1 MFNLFSQ
8 QKPQQQAPQQQQ
20 AQQKPAQPGQQPQQS
35 NDPNAMQPGAAAP
48 QNPLDLYSGLWD
60 NTKQQQQD
68 TPPAFSL
75 EPEMLAKVSSSLDFT
90 RNDPPELVE
99 KATSGDM
106 NAMLQLMNHVG
117 RQAYEASLSHGAT
130 LTDKFVG
137 ARSQYD
143 QRAIGTQVKNEM
155 VSSSFKDVPNSHHP
169 VVKQELTRIAKAMQQ
184 QYPDASPD
192 DIVKHTKEY
201 WAAIQQAMSPD
212 AGKSD
217 ANAQPAEQDW
227 DKFF

>member
-1 MFNLFSQ
+1 MFNLFQ
-8 QKPQQQAPQQQQ
+8 QKSQQAPQQQQ
-20 AQQKPAQPGQQPQQS
+20 QAADKPRGQQSTQS
-35 NDPNAMQPGAAAP
+35 NDPNQQQQGPAAP

-60 NTKQQQQD
+60 TSKQQPD
-68 TPPAFSL
+68 TPPAFAL
-75 EPEMLAKVSSSLDFT
+75 EPETLTKVSSSLDFT
-90 RNDPPELVE
+90 RNVPPELME

-143 QRAIGTQVKNEM
+143 QRTIGAQVKNEM

-192 DIVKHTKEY
+192 EIVKHTKEY
-201 WAAIQQAMSPD
+201 WTAIQQAMNPD
-212 AGKSD
+212 ANKPAD
-217 ANAQPAEQDW
+217 ASTSGETDW